1 LLLVVTGGGTGGHVY
16 PALEVARLA
25 RERGA
30 DLLYLGSLRGQEG
43 GVCQREGIEF
53 QGFPSQPLYS
63 LKTPRGWKAAVSLLR
78 ATSMARKALRDRRP
92 DAVFSTG
99 GYSAA
104 PVMAAARSL
113 RIPYTIH
120 EANSVPGRSNLMFAE
135 KAFAFTST
143 FKATE
148 RFAKGRKVVRTG
160 QPIRRELRELA
171 QQRRTDSPPTVIV
184 IGGSQGAIFLNENV
198 PDAAREMNDDRISW
212 THASGKAHFEKTS
225 AHARDLGLNH
235 NYRVEPYLETDA
247 IAAAYQSATV
257 AIARSGGTLAE
268 FALFRLPSVLVP
280 LPTSADDHQLH
291 NALEFSEMN
300 AANVLRQESATPLLI
315 AEAVRLW
322 IDDTAARAEAE
333 KALAEWDRPDA
344 TERIVELVERAARGW
359 K

>member
-1 LLLVVTGGGTGGHVY
+1 LFLVVTGGGTGGHVY

-30 DLLYLGSLRGQEG
+30 DLLYLGSLRGQES
-43 GVCQREGIEF
+43 GVCGRESIEF

-63 LKTPRGWKAAVSLLR
+63 LRTPRGWKAAVSLLR
-78 ATSMARKALRDRRP
+78 ATSMARSALRRRRP

-113 RIPYTIH
+113 GIPYNIH

-135 KAFAFTST
+135 RAFAFTST
-143 FKATE
+143 FRSTE
-148 RFAKGRKVVRTG
+148 GFAKGREVIRTG
-160 QPIRRELRELA
+160 QPIRRELRALA
-171 QQRRTDSPPTVIV
+171 SQPRTEGPTSIII
-184 IGGSQGAIFLNENV
+184 IGGSQGAVYLNENV
-198 PDAAREMNDDRISW
+198 PDAAREMSDDQVTW
-212 THASGKAHFEKTS
+212 THASGKSHYDKTV
-225 AHARDLGLNH
+225 AHARELGLGA

-247 IAAAYQSATV
+247 IAAAYRSATM

-291 NALEFSEMN
+291 NAIEFADMN
-300 AANVLRQESATPLLI
+300 AATVLRQESTDPIKI
-315 AEAVRLW
+315 AEAVRVW
-322 IDDTAARAEAE
+322 IDDTSARARAE
-333 KALAEWDRPDA
+333 KALADWDRPDA
-344 TERIVELVERAARGW
+344 TERIVELVERAARGR